1 MNDVKY
7 LTVSAL
13 TNYIKYRLENDPH
26 LSRIFLK
33 GEISNFTRHQRG
45 HLYFTIKDEKSQIK
59 AVMFSS
65 RAGNLNFNPKD
76 GDHVLVEGEIS
87 LYEPRGDYSINVGK
101 MILDGVGE
109 LYLKY
114 EKLKNDLE
122 KLGYFKEELKKPLPK
137 FPRKIAV
144 ITSPTGAVIEDIKN
158 TVARRYLLTEIYL
171 YPSKVQGEDAKYEIA
186 SQIKR
191 ANQDNLVDVIIVGRG
206 GGSIEDLWAFNEI
219 EVIQAIYDSKIP
231 IVTAIGHETDYTIS
245 DFVSDKRAPTPT
257 AAAELVTPNS
267 ENLKETIL
275 NNQDYILKL
284 YLDKVVQ
291 LELTIAQLEKRLDNA
306 SPIKRVSIYQSDLL
320 KLHKDLIKNY
330 LYLLEKKANIIK
342 EFKISMK
349 NPQSLYKELKLKY
362 ELLNHKLNQNYQQ
375 LINIKNYC
383 YQLITNNLKNK
394 DPLLIMNKGFGLITK
409 DEKVIVSI
417 HEINLNDEL
426 EIKIKDGQ
434 IKAIVKEKREK

>member
-1 MNDVKY
+1 M
-7 LTVSAL
+7 
-13 TNYIKYRLENDPH
+13 
-26 LSRIFLK
+26 
-33 GEISNFTRHQRG
+33 
-45 HLYFTIKDEKSQIK
+45 
-59 AVMFSS
+59 
-65 RAGNLNFNPKD
+65 
-76 GDHVLVEGEIS
+76 
-87 LYEPRGDYSINVGK
+87 
-101 MILDGVGE
+101 
-109 LYLKY
+109 
-114 EKLKNDLE
+114 
-122 KLGYFKEELKKPLPK
+122 
-137 FPRKIAV
+137 
-144 ITSPTGAVIEDIKN
+144 IEDIKN

-191 ANQDNLVDVIIVGRG
+191 ANQDNFADVIIVGRG

-275 NNQDYILKL
+275 NSRDYILKL
-284 YLDKVVQ
+284 YQDKLDQ

-306 SPIKRVSIYQSDLL
+306 SPIKRVSLYQSDLL
-320 KLHKDLIKNY
+320 KLNKDLIKNY

-375 LINIKNYC
+375 HINIKNYR